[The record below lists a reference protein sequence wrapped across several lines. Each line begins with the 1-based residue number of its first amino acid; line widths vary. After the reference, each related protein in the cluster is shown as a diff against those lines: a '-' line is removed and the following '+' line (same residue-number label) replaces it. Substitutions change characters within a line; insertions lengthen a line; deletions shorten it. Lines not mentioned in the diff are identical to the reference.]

1 MKSCRFFALATA
13 LACLTAGAASAQ
25 QPPQQGPRPIPKEEK
40 TFPKDSSW
48 TLRQL
53 NGKPVPAGMEATMRI
68 DGQFRGAGFAG
79 CNTWSATMWP
89 VRGQRFAV
97 GGIVVTKKACP
108 QPVMQFETA
117 FLHALFS
124 GPTWDVIGDRLEVT
138 SQAGKLTFG
147 RGF

>member
-1 MKSCRFFALATA
+1 MKSCNRLLIAAALASLSLGTA
-13 LACLTAGAASAQ
+13 YAQ
-25 QPPQQGPRPIPKEEK
+25 QPQQNAKPLPKEEK

-79 CNTWSATMWP
+79 CNNWSATMWP
-89 VRGQRFAV
+89 VRQQRFAV
-97 GGIVVTKKACP
+97 GGVAVTKKACP

-124 GPTWDVIGDRLEVT
+124 SPQWDLVSGRLEVK
-138 SQAGKLTFG
+138 SQAGTLIFD